1 MKVLFIAYDNDSH
14 IAYFPV
20 GIAYL
25 ASVCRDAGHAVTI
38 YQQDVMHYS
47 EAHLT
52 RSGSALA
59 ADIIN
64 TELD

>member
-1 MKVLFIAYDNDSH
+1 MKILFIAYDNDSH
-14 IAYFPV
+14 IAYFV

-25 ASVCRDAGHAVTI
+25 AAACRNAGHTVTI